1 MNSNS
6 LFCNVL
12 SLGKQGQD
20 LNYYHGIGRVKN
32 PTNPNIADMEE
43 LELSINS
50 FLVHMV
56 LFSSNGVAMLLITL
70 CMILIHG
77 KIAHISCFICIQN
90 LLRCCWGHYNR
101 GRWRVISAAQG
112 KLFNFEYLMRLTLMQ
127 SMSALEF
134 LIS

>member
-1 MNSNS
+1 
-6 LFCNVL
+6 
-12 SLGKQGQD
+12 
-20 LNYYHGIGRVKN
+20 
-32 PTNPNIADMEE
+32 
-43 LELSINS
+43 
-50 FLVHMV
+50 MV

-70 CMILIHG
+70 CMTMILIHV
-77 KIAHISCFICIQN
+77 KIAHISRSICMQY

-112 KLFNFEYLMRLTLMQ
+112 KLFNFEYLMRPTLMQ